1 MEWIWI
7 RSKFDNNYN
16 IFCDHFNYL
25 VFSLLQRFRKRENY
39 NLFIEYELKER
50 PSNKET
56 ILNEINKIF
65 DDFQV
70 KKIEINNNVLEVM
83 GSVSLNG
90 TKQIDELD
98 KYFDNKAKI
107 SFSEDNVYF

>member
-1 MEWIWI
+1 MIIIIIWFFI
-7 RSKFDNNYN
+7 SYRDSGKE
-16 IFCDHFNYL
+16 
-25 VFSLLQRFRKRENY
+25 RNY
-39 NLFIEYELKER
+39 NLFIEYELKQR

-56 ILNEINKIF
+56 ILREINKIF

-83 GSVSLNG
+83 GSVSLNA